1 MPKHIFINS
10 HDLDTSM
17 IRAQLVNGKGRYT
30 DIPGTC
36 FGYKFEFPQLDRK
49 NMPES
54 IRSDISDEWLDAQNL
69 IKLGEMQPGDINE
82 FKNVLTDSEILIATG
97 ITEKDADL
105 MNAMPEGTYFWNT
118 RHVSE
123 MFQCIDKIENA
134 HIIQMIGRKYEPY
147 FKLMMQFA
155 ICELG
160 GDFYTSTIDTLL
172 DEIVGS
178 IQATNNCAAGL
189 IQDGYGELITLV
201 DYEVMYNAELFAQAV
216 APIIEVD
223 VNRNKKVLA
232 DYLEENMGAIMHATD
247 EEIEKVDW
255 QKIDDFD
262 NKIQSPVIKQEMKR
276 AYLSDK
282 KFFTETNNTNK
293 RTVEDFEISKPR
305 DWFDK
310 LVSTLNSDFIDEEY
324 QDMITEVIYKGRT
337 SLSTSGIAS
346 KQLEEFKEQSN
357 SDQ

>member
-49 NMPES
+49 NMPEA
-54 IRSDISDEWLDAQNL
+54 IRKDISDEWLDAQNL
-69 IKLGEMQPGDINE
+69 IKLG
-82 FKNVLTDSEILIATG
+82 LTDAELYETG
-97 ITEKDADL
+97 ITEKDADM

-123 MFQCIDKIENA
+123 MFQNIDKIENA
-134 HIIQMIGRKYEPY
+134 HIIQMVGRNYEPY
-147 FKLMMQFA
+147 FKLVMQYT
-155 ICELG
+155 ILELG
-160 GDFYTSTIDTLL
+160 GDFYTSTIDALL

-189 IQDGYGELITLV
+189 IQDGYSELLTLI
-201 DYEVMYNAELFAQAV
+201 DYDIMFNPEEFAKAV

-223 VNRNKKVLA
+223 VKRNKKVVA

-247 EEIEKVDW
+247 EEIEKIDW
-255 QKIDDFD
+255 AKIDDFD

-282 KFFTETNNTNK
+282 KFFTETNNDSR
-293 RTVEDFEISKPR
+293 RTVTGYDSVSPR

-310 LVSTLNSDFIDEEY
+310 LVYTLNTDFIDEEY
-324 QDMITEVIYKGRT
+324 HDMISEVIYKGKI
-337 SLSTSGIAS
+337 SLSPNMAS
-346 KQLEEFKEQSN
+346 TRSKLEQFKEQSN